1 MEAKMKI
8 RYDLKGL
15 RCGAVFTTSF
25 SFITS
30 TSLITV
36 SDLATQ
42 TVSRN
47 KEGGSDED
55 NTEEDKQY
63 GKKNLKSHRR

>member
-1 MEAKMKI
+1 MQM
-8 RYDLKGL
+8 RYDVKGL

-30 TSLITV
+30 TSLTTV
-36 SDLATQ
+36 SDLATY
-42 TVSRN
+42 TVSRIVRY
-47 KEGGSDED
+47 KEGGSNED
-55 NTEEDKQY
+55 DTEEEKQY